1 MAAPLSYYP
10 RLLRAYWRETG
21 TPASFARLLRVRLAR
36 SKGVGKLAYPTPG
49 LAQVRVRSL
58 GGDVAL
64 RSHSTDISVL
74 GELVVSDGYEP
85 VVRLLPPPSTI
96 VDLGANTGLAARWL
110 LDAYAR
116 AGRRPRVLAVE
127 PEPGNL
133 EVLRRNVGA
142 LPEVAIAP
150 VAVAADAREVRLR
163 TTSGEHGF
171 TMLGDGPGGVP
182 VPARPLVDLLDEHG
196 FAEVGLLKVDIEGGE
211 REVFADCAA
220 WIGRVRSM
228 VVECHAGYTVEALLA
243 DIERAGGRFEVLDID
258 RKPAWGFE
266 VAVLQAA

>member
-10 RLLRAYWRETG
+10 RLLRAYWKETG
-21 TPASFARLLRVRLAR
+21 SPASFARLLRVRLAR
-36 SKGVGKLAYPTPG
+36 SKGIGRLAFPRPG
-49 LAQVRVRSL
+49 VAEVQVRSL
-58 GGDVAL
+58 GGRVAL
-64 RSHSTDISVL
+64 RSHSTDVSVL

-110 LDAYAR
+110 LGAYAR
-116 AGRRPRVLAVE
+116 AGGRPRLLAVE

-133 EVLRRNVGA
+133 EVLRRNVAG
-142 LPEVAIAP
+142 LPEVAVAP
-150 VAVAADAREVRLR
+150 VAVAADAREVTLR

-171 TMLGDGPGGVP
+171 TMLGDGPGGVR
-182 VPARPLVDLLDEHG
+182 VPARPLADLLEEHG

-211 REVFADCAA
+211 REVFADCSP

-243 DIERAGGRFEVLDID
+243 DLERGGGAFEVLDVD

-266 VAVLQAA
+266 VAVLRAV